1 MVLRTNAP
9 CSRGATRRGLLMLAL
24 AAPATAYAARAAA
37 ATGACVDL
45 DTLPSGQKSMRQ
57 SLNFKLVSDDSR
69 RCSGCAFFS
78 ATDGDCGK
86 CQILGGPTPAQAR
99 CDSWAARK

>member
-1 MVLRTNAP
+1 MMGRTT
-9 CSRGATRRGLLMLAL
+9 TRRGLFVLAM
-24 AAPATAYAARAAA
+24 AAPTAAFAARAAA

-45 DTLPSGQKSMRQ
+45 DALPSSQKAMRQ

-69 RCSGCAFFS
+69 RCGGCAFYT

-86 CQILGGPTPAQAR
+86 CQIFSGPTPAAAR

>member
-1 MVLRTNAP
+1 MRRTT
-9 CSRGATRRGLLMLAL
+9 TRRGLFAL
-24 AAPATAYAARAAA
+24 AMVAPAAAFAARAAA

-45 DTLPSGQKSMRQ
+45 DALPSSQKAMRQ

-69 RCSGCAFFS
+69 RCGGCAFFT
-78 ATDGDCGK
+78 ATEGDCGK
-86 CQILGGPTPAQAR
+86 CQILSGPTPAAGR

>member
-1 MVLRTNAP
+1 MDRKTN
-9 CSRGATRRGLLMLAL
+9 RRSLLALAL
-24 AAPATAYAARAAA
+24 AAPLTAYAARAAA
-37 ATGACVDL
+37 APGACVDL
-45 DTLPSGQKSMRQ
+45 DALPSSQKAMRQ

-69 RCSGCAFFS
+69 RCGGCAFFT

-86 CQILGGPTPAQAR
+86 CQIFSGPTPAQGR